1 MAEVLKNNQEVFD
14 SSSLATDASFRK
26 NAPASN
32 DDAPP
37 EFIKPK
43 KYLCFADAHKF
54 AKSLNFKTRKEW
66 RLYVKGGITDRP
78 PKPENIPAHPDGIYR
93 LKGWQGWKFWLGTA
107 NQGLNQAQKTHS
119 TH

>member
-1 MAEVLKNNQEVFD
+1 MVEVLKNNQEVFD
-14 SSSLATDASFRK
+14 TPSVATDAFRK
-26 NAPASN
+26 SNAASE
-32 DDAPP
+32 DATP
-37 EFIKPK
+37 ELIKPK

-66 RLYVKGGITDRP
+66 RLYVKGGIMDRP

-107 NQGLNQAQKTHS
+107 NQGLSQAPKSQQATH
-119 TH
+119 

>member
-1 MAEVLKNNQEVFD
+1 MSEVLKNEGNLEG
-14 SSSLATDASFRK
+14 SSIPTNISSYR
-26 NAPASN
+26 N
-32 DDAPP
+32 DKESAP

-66 RLYVKGGITDRP
+66 RVYVKQGMAGRQA
-78 PKPENIPAHPDGIYR
+78 KPDNVPAHPDGIYR

-107 NQGLNQAQKTHS
+107 NQGLGQSKSHPSQH
-119 TH
+119 

>member
-1 MAEVLKNNQEVFD
+1 MSEVRKNNQEVYD
-14 SSSLATDASFRK
+14 TSLAADAFKKS
-26 NAPASN
+26 NAAN
-32 DDAPP
+32 EDATP
-37 EFIKPK
+37 ELIKPK

-66 RLYVKGGITDRP
+66 RLYVKGGFENCP
-78 PKPENIPAHPDGIYR
+78 PKPENVPAHPDGIYR

-107 NQGLNQAQKTHS
+107 NQGLSQTPKSSQS